1 MNNETVSTSRQIFRQ
16 ICRFYLNPSDTDAEN
31 YKKKKKTDA
40 ENQDELAGEYFRIF
54 WSKNMT

>member
-31 YKKKKKTDA
+31 YKKKTDA
-40 ENQDELAGEYFRIF
+40 ENQDELAGVYFGIF